1 MGGMH
6 SVICNDIAKRIWE
19 FAQNRDFWISSS
31 HIPGVENT
39 MADKMSRVFNDNT
52 EWLLTHKLFK
62 ILFNKF
68 QFSQQFD
75 LLTTRLNK

>member
-31 HIPGVENT
+31 HIPGVENK
-39 MADKMSRVFNDNT
+39 MAEKMSRVFSDDT
-52 EWLLTHKLFK
+52 E
-62 ILFNKF
+62 
-68 QFSQQFD
+68 
-75 LLTTRLNK
+75 